1 MNEVTISTDD
11 TGQDAGASNETVAAT
26 AAVAEVKADIALAQ
40 ADDNAVTLETLQ
52 AELTD
57 MRAMLSNLM
66 GSIQPGISPAEREDI
81 LGRIAAL
88 EEDIEDV
95 AEEAA
100 QEAAVTGAVA
110 GGIVAEEIVEDV
122 PAEPEPAKPGEENAP
137 EERKKRKRHFL

>member
-1 MNEVTISTDD
+1 MNDVTITTDD
-11 TGQDAGASNETVAAT
+11 TGQGAGASNETVAAT

-40 ADDNAVTLETLQ
+40 ADDNAVTMGTLQ
-52 AELTD
+52 AELKD

-66 GSIQPGISPAEREDI
+66 GSIQPGISPAELENI
-81 LGRIAAL
+81 LCRVAAL

-100 QEAAVTGAVA
+100 QDAAVTGAVA
-110 GGIVAEEIVEDV
+110 GGIVAEEIVEDA

>member
-1 MNEVTISTDD
+1 MNDVTITTDD
-11 TGQDAGASNETVAAT
+11 TGQGAGAPNETVAAT

-40 ADDNAVTLETLQ
+40 ADDNAVTMETLQ
-52 AELTD
+52 AELAD

-88 EEDIEDV
+88 EDDIDDV

-100 QEAAVTGAVA
+100 QEAVVTGAVA
-110 GGIVAEEIVEDV
+110 GGIVAEEIVEDA

>member
-1 MNEVTISTDD
+1 MNDVTITTDD

-40 ADDNAVTLETLQ
+40 ADDNAVTMGTLQ
-52 AELTD
+52 AELKD

-66 GSIQPGISPAEREDI
+66 GSIQPGISPAELENI
-81 LGRIAAL
+81 LCRVAAL

-100 QEAAVTGAVA
+100 QDAAVTGAVA
-110 GGIVAEEIVEDV
+110 GGIVAEEIVEDA

>member
-1 MNEVTISTDD
+1 MNDITITTDD
-11 TGQDAGASNETVAAT
+11 TGQGAGAPNETVAAT

-110 GGIVAEEIVEDV
+110 CGIVAEEIVEDA
-122 PAEPEPAKPGEENAP
+122 PAEPDPAKPGEENAP